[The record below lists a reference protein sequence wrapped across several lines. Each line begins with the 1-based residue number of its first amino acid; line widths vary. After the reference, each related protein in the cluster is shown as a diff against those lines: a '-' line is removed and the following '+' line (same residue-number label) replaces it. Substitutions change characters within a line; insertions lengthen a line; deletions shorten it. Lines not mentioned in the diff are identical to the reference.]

1 MSSNQQIEARYP
13 GWLNREPSGVEVA
26 WWAREFGDDMDLNET
41 YRFYQGA
48 LPEIRASYARDHQ
61 LAAVS
66 VGALYRLFLDRDPEP
81 AGRDHWLRRFGAE
94 LADADL
100 VVFRGEA
107 ALERPSGSSVG
118 VRFGGQGND
127 TIDLAAGSERNFA
140 SGGLGDDTL
149 TGSATIDFL
158 AGGAGNDS
166 ILGGAGDDSLVG
178 SPGNDTLA
186 GGAGIDTVLLNELLS
201 GADTVVS
208 EALGIADADIV
219 AGFDTGTD
227 RFDYNG
233 GLTLTGGVTAVSG
246 VTLAGALAAD
256 PAAEV
261 LIVTGNIA
269 DNGPN
274 LQGLYCAAMFASSAR
289 SLASD
294 YAAFEAQLL
303 APGGALGAAVAG
315 LDAAVAVGEQVLL
328 VLDDGMASV
337 VLRYTAQAGDAD
349 VVLAAELDL
358 VAVLTNTAQM
368 GVADFV

>member
-1 MSSNQQIEARYP
+1 MSSNQQIEARYR
-13 GWLNREPSGVEVA
+13 GWLNREPAATEVA
-26 WWAREFGDDMDLNET
+26 WWAREFGDGMDLNET

-61 LAAVS
+61 VAAVS
-66 VGALYRLFLDRDPEP
+66 VGALYRLFLYRDPEP
-81 AGRDHWLRRFGAE
+81 AGRDHWLARFGDE
-94 LADADL
+94 IADADL
-100 VVFRGEA
+100 VVFRGAA

-127 TIDLAAGSERNFA
+127 IIDLGAGSERNFT

-149 TGSATIDFL
+149 IGSATIDFL

-166 ILGGAGDDSLVG
+166 IFGGAGDDSLVG
-178 SPGNDTLA
+178 GAGNDTLA
-186 GGAGIDTVLLNELLS
+186 GGGGIDALLLNELLS

-208 EALGIADADIV
+208 DAGGVEDADIISSFD
-219 AGFDTGTD
+219 AGSD

-233 GLTLTGGVTAVSG
+233 ALTLTGGVNAVSG
-246 VTLAGALAAD
+246 ATLEAALSAD
-256 PAAEV
+256 PTAEV
-261 LIVTGNIA
+261 FIVTTNIA
-269 DNGPN
+269 DNGFN
-274 LQGLYCAAMFASSAR
+274 LQGLYCAAMFPSSAR
-289 SLASD
+289 TLASD
-294 YAAFEAQLL
+294 YAAFEAQLV
-303 APGGALGAAVAG
+303 APGGALGAAVVG

-328 VLDDGMASV
+328 VLDDGMTSV
-337 VLRYTAQAGDAD
+337 VLHYTAQAGSAD